1 MEFKIKLTANGSPL
15 TVCHAFGNLY
25 ILIYLSGYGGG
36 DYDNFGS
43 GGDSYDDGYD
53 NFGGMG
59 QNFSQ
64 DNSVSHM

>member
-1 MEFKIKLTANGSPL
+1 MFLGI
-15 TVCHAFGNLY
+15 CIFWF
-25 ILIYLSGYGGG
+25 YLLGYGGG

-59 QNFSQ
+59 
-64 DNSVSHM
+64 

>member
-1 MEFKIKLTANGSPL
+1 MLLGTCTFW
-15 TVCHAFGNLY
+15 F
-25 ILIYLSGYGGG
+25 YLSGYGGG